1 LVGIVAVAD
10 LGVGSHP
17 STLAISSML
26 QSIPAGDKLGH
37 FLLFGTL
44 AFLANLA
51 VARSGASL
59 AWHLKITALV
69 VVVVVA
75 EELSQIFLPHRNFD
89 SMDLVADLD
98 GIILFSAFAYFG
110 KRSRLAA

>member
-1 LVGIVAVAD
+1 
-10 LGVGSHP
+10 
-17 STLAISSML
+17 ML

-51 VARSGASL
+51 VARSGVSL

-69 VVVVVA
+69 VVVVMA

-89 SMDLVADLD
+89 SMDLVADLA
-98 GIILFSAFAYFG
+98 GIILFSAFAYFW

>member
-1 LVGIVAVAD
+1 LV
-10 LGVGSHP
+10 
-17 STLAISSML
+17 
-26 QSIPAGDKLGH
+26 QSIPAGDKVGH

-59 AWHLKITALV
+59 RWHLKISALV

-89 SMDLVADLD
+89 SMDLVADLA
-98 GIILFSAFAYFG
+98 GIILFSAFAYFW